1 MIYICSPLIDVD
13 YFWIPV
19 KTRNNMK
26 AQHTDDDPIFVSH
39 YDSDALHE
47 MLDTQHKKNRTRQE

>member
-1 MIYICSPLIDVD
+1 MLII
-13 YFWIPV
+13 FGFLLKIE
-19 KTRNNMK
+19 NNMK

-47 MLDTQHKKNRTRQE
+47 MLDTQHKKNRTLQE